1 LYPRPP
7 VFALMLAPSDTTL
20 PTAAVTVCPG
30 CDLLLQSIT
39 PQPHQVA
46 ACPRCGQQLYRY
58 KDNAIQKALV
68 LSLTGLLLYFPA
80 NLLPLLTFS
89 VLGAETHSSIV
100 QACLS
105 MFSQKQYVIGMA
117 VALTTLI
124 FPLLILSGLLLI
136 TLGLT
141 RHWQAAW
148 MPRFFRMYHHLTEW
162 AMTDVFLVGV
172 LITIVKMSHTAVVT
186 FNSGFFCFIGL
197 VLATITAQTVIDRQ
211 LFWSLMEKDETP
223 VPRESAERA
232 PATEP
237 SDAGGNVLLCHSCHK
252 LLPAEYVATS
262 GRQNCPRC
270 GHSLHPRKENSIT
283 RTWAL
288 ILTACI
294 LTVPANLL
302 PIMEVEH
309 FGVPDRSTIMEGILY
324 FFQEGSYGIGLV
336 ILVASI
342 LVPLFKIIGLAI
354 ILLSIHFRWHSWLRH
369 KAIMFRYIEF
379 IGRWSMLDIFVI
391 TLLCSLAQ
399 FGFLSTVN
407 AAPAA
412 FYFTGVVLSTMFA
425 ALSFDPRLLWDA
437 AASAS
442 NHQEIHGKTSH
453 S

>member
-1 LYPRPP
+1 MQPP
-7 VFALMLAPSDTTL
+7 SAATPDIS
-20 PTAAVTVCPG
+20 AAVTVCPD
-30 CDLLLQSIT
+30 CSLILQAIA
-39 PQPHQVA
+39 PRPNQVA
-46 ACPRCGQQLYRY
+46 VCPRCAQQLYRY
-58 KDNAIQKALV
+58 KHNAIQKALV
-68 LSLTGLLLYFPA
+68 LSLTGLLLYLPA

-89 VLGAETHSSIV
+89 VLGIDTRSSIV

-105 MFSQKQYVIGMA
+105 MFSQQQYVIGVT
-117 VALTTLI
+117 VALTTLV
-124 FPLLILSGLLLI
+124 FPLLVLSGLLLI

-141 RHWQAAW
+141 WQWQAAW

-172 LITIVKMSHTAVVT
+172 LITIVKMSHTAAVT
-186 FNSGFFCFIGL
+186 FNPGFFCFIGL
-197 VLATITAQTVIDRQ
+197 VVATVTSHTVIDRQ
-211 LFWSLMEKDETP
+211 LFWSLMEKEEPLPPAMTENAL
-223 VPRESAERA
+223 PREESSAV
-232 PATEP
+232 
-237 SDAGGNVLLCHSCHK
+237 DDFLLCHSCHK
-252 LLPAEYVATS
+252 LLPADYTQITGS
-262 GRQNCPRC
+262 HNCPRC
-270 GHSLHPRKENSIT
+270 SHLLHPRKQNSIH

-294 LTVPANLL
+294 LTIPANLL

-309 FGVPDRSTIMEGILY
+309 FGIAERSTIMDGILY

-336 ILVASI
+336 ILIASI

-399 FGFLSTVN
+399 FGFLSTIQ

-425 ALSFDPRLLWDA
+425 ALSFDPRLLWDTA
-437 AASAS
+437 AVAPDQ
-442 NHQEIHGKTSH
+442 QETHGKTHH